1 MKTLIILIL
10 MSVCGCATTKVYPEL
25 APIHNAN
32 LNAAIDRSI
41 AEQDAIDRA
50 RVIHS
55 RSKFYYPGT
64 SVFVVY
70 E

>member
-1 MKTLIILIL
+1 MRYLIVFAFL
-10 MSVCGCATTKVYPEL
+10 SGGCATTKVYPEL

-32 LNAAIDRSI
+32 LINAIDRSI
-41 AEQDAIDRA
+41 AKEDEIDRA

-64 SVFVVY
+64 SVLVVY